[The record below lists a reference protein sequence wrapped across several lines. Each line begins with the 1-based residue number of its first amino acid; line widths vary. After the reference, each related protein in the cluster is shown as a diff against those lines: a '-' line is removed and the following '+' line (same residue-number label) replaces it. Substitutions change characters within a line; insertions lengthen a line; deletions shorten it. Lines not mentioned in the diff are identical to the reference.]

1 LAAAALDS
9 AVGIAVAEY
18 DATLAMADRL
28 REDGKRAEAIR
39 MYEAA
44 SDARPDRVYPLFWLT
59 TLVAEERDYQ
69 RAFEYGQRGLA
80 IDPNQIGLLL
90 QMGSIASWGHA
101 SPFKKGTAATKVIAT
116 GVKVFGI
123 GSDGATDEPTAKP
136 SLVLVRPAVNV
147 MGKSKIRL
155 ENPHG
160 WYCFV
165 SNVTVAGSSEIELPC
180 DAHIASAKED
190 GTSVGAA
197 DDSKKGVTVF
207 GALRVTRYGCSEGTP
222 KS

>member
-1 LAAAALDS
+1 MKTPLIAAL
-9 AVGIAVAEY
+9 IAAS
-18 DATLAMADRL
+18 TLAPVWAVCSFADDQPAL
-28 REDGKRAEAIR
+28 
-39 MYEAA
+39 
-44 SDARPDRVYPLFWLT
+44 DAC
-59 TLVAEERDYQ
+59 
-69 RAFEYGQRGLA
+69 
-80 IDPNQIGLLL
+80 
-90 QMGSIASWGHA
+90 IASWGHA

-123 GSDGATDEPTAKP
+123 GSNGATDEPTAKP
-136 SLVLVRPAVNV
+136 SLVLIRPAVNV

-155 ENPHG
+155 ENPRG

-207 GALRVTRYGCSEGTP
+207 GALRVTRYGCPEGTP